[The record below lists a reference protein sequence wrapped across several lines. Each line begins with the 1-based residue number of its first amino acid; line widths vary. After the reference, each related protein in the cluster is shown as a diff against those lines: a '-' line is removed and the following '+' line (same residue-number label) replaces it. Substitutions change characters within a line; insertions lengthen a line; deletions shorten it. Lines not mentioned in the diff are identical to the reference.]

1 MCRLVCKKRCL
12 QIKVSGKFT
21 QVKSNLNHATYSH
34 NDNKKGGKKSS
45 GLFEELTLE
54 MTVNKITGWKEFK

>member
-34 NDNKKGGKKSS
+34 N